1 MTSSK
6 FGRRSVVAVVLALPL
21 LAVDSRDANA
31 CGCFTPPDPSVPIVQ
46 AGERIL
52 FAMENGVVTAHI
64 QIQYAGDAQDFGWL
78 LPLPSVPE
86 MELGTDELFAALT
99 ANTQPK
105 YRLVQKYDGNC
116 GFNPANGRGG
126 QSPTAGG
133 TGAGGNFGADGAG
146 SGPLVIQASV
156 GPYDYAVL
164 KADSQADMLKWL
176 ADNRY
181 FVPAGTDQ
189 TVGAYIRPG
198 AFFLALKLQS
208 GKSAGDLQPVVVR
221 YPADIP
227 VIPIVLTSVA
237 AQPNMGIQVWMLGA
251 GRAIPRN
258 YFHTVINDMAIDWST
273 SGANYN
279 DVIIKAVGEAPEKHS
294 FVTEYA
300 GDATVMRQILNRPG
314 RFGSQA
320 TLAATTDAV
329 AFVQYL
335 QQNGFGTLQNASQLQ
350 PQFGSTFTTQLLSIL
365 ERHLPIPASLAQSLA
380 AQGQAPLTSAAF
392 FQNLTYYR
400 QTYPS
405 DFAGWPGAAFNPTM
419 AAAEIFDRIV
429 KPTLD
434 AGALFDKYPKL
445 TRLYTTLSPQD
456 MNKDPAF
463 SFNASLPAVSNV
475 HEASL
480 TYYCGAGSA
489 DRATT
494 PALLITEQG
503 WSRYFESGTGAT
515 LVPPPPIGLAVR
527 RLEVLREEGAP
538 EVVTDNPPS
547 GGGCGCSLAQANP
560 TVTLSMAGAA
570 LALAMVAALSRSR
583 RRRRQTR

>member
-6 FGRRSVVAVVLALPL
+6 LGRGLVVAVVLVLPL

-64 QIQYAGDAQDFGWL
+64 QIQYAGDAKDFGWL

-99 ANTQPK
+99 TNTQPK

-116 GFNPANGRGG
+116 GFNPANRGG
-126 QSPTAGG
+126 VLSPTAGG
-133 TGAGGNFGADGAG
+133 TGAGGNGAADSAG
-146 SGPLVIQASV
+146 GSPLVIQASV

-164 KADSQADMLKWL
+164 KADSQDDMLKWL

-208 GKSAGDLQPVVVR
+208 GKSAGDLQPVVLR
-221 YPADIP
+221 YPADVP
-227 VIPIVLTSVA
+227 TIPIVLTSVA
-237 AQPNMGIQVWMLGA
+237 AQPNMGIQVWMLGT

-258 YFHTVINDMAIDWST
+258 YYHTVINDMAIDWNA

-279 DVIIKAVGEAPEKHS
+279 DVIIQAVGEAPQKHS

-300 GDATVMRQILNRPG
+300 GDAAVMRQVLNRPG
-314 RFGSQA
+314 RFGTQT
-320 TLAATTDAV
+320 TLAATTDPV
-329 AFVQYL
+329 AFIQYL
-335 QQNGFGTLQNASQLQ
+335 QNNGFGVLLSASQFQ
-350 PQFGSTFTTQLLSIL
+350 PQISFTFTGQLLAIL
-365 ERHLPIPASLAQSLA
+365 ERYLPVPAALQQMLA
-380 AQGQAPLTSAAF
+380 AQGQVALTTAQFYQSI
-392 FQNLTYYR
+392 TYYQ
-400 QTYPS
+400 QTYPTA
-405 DFAGWPGAAFNPTM
+405 FTGWPGATFNPS
-419 AAAEIFDRIV
+419 AAAQEIFDRIV

-445 TRLYTTLSPQD
+445 TRLYTTLSPLD

-463 SFNASLPAVSNV
+463 SFNQDLPNVSNV

-494 PALLITEQG
+494 PALLLTEQG
-503 WSRYFESGTGAT
+503 WTRYFATGTGSSV
-515 LVPPPPIGLAVR
+515 LPPPPIGLAVR
-527 RLEVLREEGAP
+527 RLEMLREEGAP
-538 EVVTDNPPS
+538 EVVTDNPPAG
-547 GGGCGCSLAQANP
+547 GGGCACSLADTNRTA
-560 TVTLSMAGAA
+560 TLAMAGAA
-570 LALAMVAALSRSR
+570 LALAMLSALSRMR
-583 RRRRQTR
+583 RRRPTR